1 MPHGRAERLQN
12 GPDAVVVEVLCAS
25 VNKVDPY
32 LAVTHRID
40 ACAHTPNSP
49 EGEVFNEVRRAVL
62 IIGFVHASGVH
73 HKPQVHKRLRH
84 GALRPHHSHA
94 VGERLR
100 PNALRDQSSSG

>member
-1 MPHGRAERLQN
+1 
-12 GPDAVVVEVLCAS
+12 
-25 VNKVDPY
+25 
-32 LAVTHRID
+32 
-40 ACAHTPNSP
+40 
-49 EGEVFNEVRRAVL
+49 VRRAVL